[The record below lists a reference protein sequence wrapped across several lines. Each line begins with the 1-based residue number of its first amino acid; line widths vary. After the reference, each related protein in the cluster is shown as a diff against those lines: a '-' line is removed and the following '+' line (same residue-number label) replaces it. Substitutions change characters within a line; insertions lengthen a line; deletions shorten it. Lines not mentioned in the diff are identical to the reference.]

1 MKEINI
7 VLKSLSDGLKAI
19 AKSMEAVAKQVDSL
33 ATAKPQAKAAKKAPA
48 KKATSPRKPAARKPA
63 ARKPAARKPAARKP
77 AARKPASRKS
87 APKSKVVKKAPARA
101 VKKNSAAK
109 RVTAVDTIFGLI
121 SRSKK
126 GVSVGTLKS
135 KTNFND
141 KKIANIV
148 YKLKKQG
155 KVKSISKG
163 LYVKS
168 WTHPNLF

>member
-77 AARKPASRKS
+77 ASRKS

-126 GVSVGTLKS
+126 GVSVDTLKS